1 MRAAVTRSDPVLL
14 ACHPRNPPTHLP
26 GRRYTPREAGR
37 ILALMSDRVR
47 DQAIRVLVADD
58 RPAFHRELAE
68 SLAFDRRLEV
78 VGHAHDEE
86 ETLDL
91 LATFEPEIV
100 VMNVSSPELGG
111 SDAVSRIHA
120 HRPATRILA
129 VFDSSS
135 TDAIFTLAGVRA
147 AGYIATD
154 DLPPAVARAVIRLAG
169 V

>member
-1 MRAAVTRSDPVLL
+1 MNDPV
-14 ACHPRNPPTHLP
+14 
-26 GRRYTPREAGR
+26 E
-37 ILALMSDRVR
+37 DR
-47 DQAIRVLVADD
+47 AIRVLVADD

-91 LATFEPEIV
+91 LAAFEPEIV
-100 VMNVSSPELGG
+100 VLNVSSPELGG
-111 SDAVSRIHA
+111 SHAVSRIHA
-120 HRPATRILA
+120 CRPATRILA

-147 AGYIATD
+147 AGYVAAD
-154 DLPPAVARAVIRLAG
+154 DLPPAVARAVVRLAG